1 MIRMPA
7 APTPL
12 RQVTLRAAA
21 AAIGFVLAACATPS
35 KEAEEAA
42 RNTFACSLAGERLV
56 VRFDADEARL
66 LMPGGDRVTLYQIAA
81 PSGVR
86 YTNGMIELRGKGT
99 ELELIREGTLTPLT
113 GCQPY
118 APPR

>member
-1 MIRMPA
+1 MKRMSA
-7 APTPL
+7 GPTPL
-12 RQVTLRAAA
+12 RNFALRAAA
-21 AAIGFVLAACATPS
+21 AAIGLVLAACAAPS
-35 KEAEEAA
+35 KDAEEAA

-81 PSGVR
+81 ASGVR

-113 GCQPY
+113 GCQPF

>member
-1 MIRMPA
+1 MPA
-7 APTPL
+7 APTPFRHVIL
-12 RQVTLRAAA
+12 HALAT
-21 AAIGFVLAACATPS
+21 AIGFVLAACATPS
-35 KEAEEAA
+35 KQAEEAA

-66 LMPGGDRVTLYQIAA
+66 LMPGGDRVTLYQITAA
-81 PSGVR
+81 SGVR

-113 GCQPY
+113 GCQPF

>member
-1 MIRMPA
+1 MKRMPA
-7 APTPL
+7 RPTPL
-12 RQVTLRAAA
+12 RTFTRRAAA
-21 AAIGFVLAACATPS
+21 AAIGLVLAACATPS
-35 KEAEEAA
+35 KDVEEAA
-42 RNTFACSLAGERLV
+42 RNTFACLLSGDRLV

-81 PSGVR
+81 ASGVR
-86 YTNGMIELRGKGT
+86 YTNGMIELRGKGA

-113 GCQPY
+113 GCQPF